1 MFSHIAD
8 KGKSALTI
16 RKDNLNQLRSYSS
29 PLKTFQV
36 CLYCSVRRYEHTLGC
51 GHRICDVCTVIF
63 GKRVVGLE
71 YHFEISTC
79 YLCNTKITF
88 QAKLLPPT
96 CGIRFISIDGGGS
109 KGIVSLEYLD
119 AFEEVLGLPY
129 PLQEHFD
136 YGIGTSIGM
145 H

>member
-1 MFSHIAD
+1 M
-8 KGKSALTI
+8 
-16 RKDNLNQLRSYSS
+16 
-29 PLKTFQV
+29 
-36 CLYCSVRRYEHTLGC
+36 
-51 GHRICDVCTVIF
+51 
-63 GKRVVGLE
+63 GLE

-109 KGIVSLEYLD
+109 KGIVPLEYLD

-145 H
+145 Y